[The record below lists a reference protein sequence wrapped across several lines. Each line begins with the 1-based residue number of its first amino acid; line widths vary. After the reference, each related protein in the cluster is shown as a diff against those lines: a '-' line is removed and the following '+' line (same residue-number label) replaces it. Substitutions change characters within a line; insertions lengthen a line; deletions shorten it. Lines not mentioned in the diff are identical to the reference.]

1 MKKHTCPERKLA
13 NNTYK
18 EKELTAYRDEECQLN
33 SREKLLPTEPLKWE
47 VCSIGTNFP
56 FCVALPGSY
65 GRKEDAS
72 SLSKKQL
79 ESLNLV

>member
-33 SREKLLPTEPLKWE
+33 SREKLLPTEPLKWDA
-47 VCSIGTNFP
+47 
-56 FCVALPGSY
+56 ALEPI
-65 GRKEDAS
+65 
-72 SLSKKQL
+72 SLS
-79 ESLNLV
+79 V